1 MKLLPVDSA
10 FPRLDG
16 DHTVARALIYAN
28 GTLPSLDGKSLNEEI
43 EVRMLFVKHLLGDD
57 ELAPQA
63 PAAIDTLLFSE
74 QFSEQ
79 LQPLHAAWLWMA
91 RMSTFIAHEDLMLA
105 LGAAENALNVMADV
119 THKKTEDFLALLVT
133 ALYNLAHVHHQL
145 SDNARATKELTRAHK
160 LLERLVKKN
169 EKRFTPIMLF
179 ATDAA
184 TDIIKSKNRQ
194 MEMLARC
201 HDLTELYTSQ
211 LNESDTSLA
220 AQALNQLIDTLEQEG
235 NIMLEMGNPRD
246 AMRYFSKALR
256 YQKRLSDNMGMRELT
271 LSLGLA
277 RSLNRIKQRRAAAEQ
292 LLTSLLPLAR
302 KLGAAREAVAIENM
316 LNNRSKNTRIMSL
329 LKGLF

>member
-1 MKLLPVDSA
+1 MKLLPVDTA
-10 FPRLDG
+10 FPRLTD

-28 GTLPSLDGKSLNEEI
+28 DALPPIEGKSLSDEI
-43 EVRMLFVKHLLGDD
+43 EMRMLFVRHLLTDE
-57 ELAPQA
+57 ELAAQA
-63 PAAIDTLLFSE
+63 PAAIDTLLFNE
-74 QFSEQ
+74 RLCDN
-79 LQPLHAAWLWMA
+79 LQPLYAAWLWMA

-105 LGAAENALNVMADV
+105 LGAAENALNVMTDI
-119 THKKTEDFLALLVT
+119 TQKKNEDFLALLATV
-133 ALYNLAHVHHQL
+133 LYNLAHVHHL
-145 SDNARATKELTRAHK
+145 LGDNSRATKELTRAHK

-169 EKRFTPIMLF
+169 EKRFTPMLLF

-211 LNESDTSLA
+211 LNESDTSAA

-277 RSLNRIKQRRAAAEQ
+277 KSLNRIKQRRAAAEQ

-302 KLGAAREAVAIENM
+302 KLGATREAITIENL
-316 LNNRSKNTRIMSL
+316 LNNRTKNTRIMSL
-329 LKGLF
+329 LKSIF